1 MDLAIRVNVRYAA
14 PANSQIKDALL
25 LFKSARW
32 VHSIIR
38 YIIPQLNSVSPA
50 AMHLMESLKS
60 NPADVRQQQDGEHAV
75 CVVCM
80 EALTSPCAELPACC
94 HQFHERCI
102 EPWLKMHSTCPTC
115 RHQLPTDAYT
125 SYSVY
130 AINTT
135 IVLQQ
140 SQSSMPAAEL
150 LELSASNQVIRAIV
164 NARVRRNVAS
174 TSTTGVAMRGS
185 LSSELPIFQ
194 TEPPVMNASVLQR
207 GSGLSAALPPCV
219 TEPVVPVMHR
229 NASRR
234 RFREQETI
242 RAIDKR
248 RRLSDSAEEQDIS
261 TS

>member
-14 PANSQIKDALL
+14 PADSQIKDALL

-50 AMHLMESLKS
+50 AMHLMETLKS
-60 NPADVRQQQDGEHAV
+60 NPADVQDGERAV

-80 EALTSPCAELPACC
+80 EALTSPCAELPTCC

-164 NARVRRNVAS
+164 NARVRRNAAS
-174 TSTTGVAMRGS
+174 TSATGAAAHGS
-185 LSSELPIFQ
+185 LSSDVPIFQ

-207 GSGLSAALPPCV
+207 GSGLTAALPPCI

-242 RAIDKR
+242 RAIGKR
-248 RRLSDSAEEQDIS
+248 RRLSDSAEEQDLS

>member
-50 AMHLMESLKS
+50 AMHLMETLKAAQPTYGNS
-60 NPADVRQQQDGEHAV
+60 K
-75 CVVCM
+75 M
-80 EALTSPCAELPACC
+80 ESALTSPCAELPTCC

-164 NARVRRNVAS
+164 NAR
-174 TSTTGVAMRGS
+174 
-185 LSSELPIFQ
+185 

-207 GSGLSAALPPCV
+207 GSGLSAALPPCIS
-219 TEPVVPVMHR
+219 EPVVPVMHR

>member
-38 YIIPQLNSVSPA
+38 HIIPQLNSVSPA
-50 AMHLMESLKS
+50 SMRLMETIRS
-60 NPADVRQQQDGEHAV
+60 NMADVRQQQDEECAV

-80 EALTSPCAELPACC
+80 EMLSSPCAELPTCC
-94 HQFHERCI
+94 HQFHKRCI

-115 RHQLPTDAYT
+115 RNQLPTDTYT

-140 SQSSMPAAEL
+140 SQSCLPAAEL

-164 NARVRRNVAS
+164 NARVRRNAIS
-174 TSTTGVAMRGS
+174 TGY
-185 LSSELPIFQ
+185 LSRDVPVFQ
-194 TEPPVMNASVLQR
+194 TEPPIMNASVLQH
-207 GSGLSAALPPCV
+207 GSGLSAVLPPCIS
-219 TEPVVPVMHR
+219 EPVVPVMHR

-234 RFREQETI
+234 RSREQEPIQT
-242 RAIDKR
+242 IDKR
-248 RRLSDSAEEQDIS
+248 RRLSESTEDIS

>member
-14 PANSQIKDALL
+14 PVDSQLKDALR

-38 YIIPQLNSVSPA
+38 YIVPQLNSVSPA
-50 AMHLMESLKS
+50 ALHVLQTLKRS
-60 NPADVRQQQDGEHAV
+60 PAVVRPPPDGSAAV

-80 EALTSPCAELPACC
+80 ETLTSPCAELPLCR
-94 HQFHERCI
+94 HQFHARCI
-102 EPWLKMHSTCPTC
+102 APWLKTHSSCPTC
-115 RHQLPTDAYT
+115 RQQLPTDAYA

-135 IVLQQ
+135 VVLQQ
-140 SQSSMPAAEL
+140 SQSALSPADL

-164 NARVRRNVAS
+164 NARVRRNPIA
-174 TSTTGVAMRGS
+174 TTRSAAGS
-185 LSSELPIFQ
+185 SVPILQ
-194 TEPPVMNASVLQR
+194 PAAPVMNASVVADGATAR
-207 GSGLSAALPPCV
+207 LPDGA
-219 TEPVVPVMHR
+219 EAMGRVPVTRR

-234 RFREQETI
+234 RFRDPENM
-242 RAIDKR
+242 RRVDKR
-248 RRLSDSAEEQDIS
+248 RRLSELSDDVS